1 MWPLVGEIK
10 DLDEVSSL
18 RGMHPEPGEG
28 GGFLA
33 IFSSVGDFQTI
44 CWKFNE
50 DNNAVG

>member
-1 MWPLVGEIK
+1 MRPLVGEIK

-18 RGMHPEPGEG
+18 RGIHPEPGKARF
-28 GGFLA
+28 FLA